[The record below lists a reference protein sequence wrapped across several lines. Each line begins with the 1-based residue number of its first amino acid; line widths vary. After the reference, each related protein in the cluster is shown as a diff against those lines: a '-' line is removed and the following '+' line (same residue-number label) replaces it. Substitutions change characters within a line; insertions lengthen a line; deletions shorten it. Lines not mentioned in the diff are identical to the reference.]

1 MSVEHAPS
9 FVPRP
14 IRNQRLEG
22 WKHKTEAEIFDDSV
36 PPLADVLA
44 SVSERYAPGMTPVEW
59 TMMMASVAG
68 AYALNS
74 LNRKPLVQK
83 LRQRIGIPL
92 PDPSQIFRATSQG
105 MEQQALLHWE
115 AYMTKL
121 DKSDRFVIAFH
132 RDQYNFDDPNFVPHI
147 IHAIIKSAVTTN
159 TTAYHSLMPFVH
171 DPSVPERL
179 PFRRKKYQNN
189 PLEIPTHNILYI
201 HRSGVAQYIE
211 IPFDDPMTVM
221 DNITAEVHYNMN
233 ESYPSLEAF
242 LGNGKRDV
250 QVVIDA
256 SGQARNNGTYAAD
269 LVESATVGVDL
280 VPDTKELIIGI
291 DHLPADGRP
300 IVDMEGKIPNILMQF
315 TTGEVSRPRVDF
327 RNGTHI
333 ELFSRPDEKKQI
345 VSLEDMPD
353 LSYTDVSFALLLS
366 LHEQEGTSLTEN
378 PPARKPGFW
387 SRVPSPERPI
397 RPRNKVMSGLATL
410 NYPVELTGDR
420 YKDNEA
426 QQVNRTSVFA
436 ASSAMYAPLLSD
448 IQLIRDAMKAQDPE
462 HWRRAL
468 EYDPTMIRNYVPAS
482 IWERMTELYRL
493 SVGMLRADIDET
505 RRDRGVMELVN
516 LYYGAHMDQNV
527 ADLAERM
534 MPDRIIA
541 LMHGDAVHTRIDFDT
556 LLRVNDKPGYFTTIT
571 PKGPQQRAG
580 KIVLSTLRAIP
591 LTARRGV
598 LQLARARGDTRSETH
613 IYTESLLNYLN
624 SQGTDLTD
632 ENASHILGSIP
643 DLLNIKTTH
652 MLAWEDRDAVLARK
666 RVIEFAARLS
676 ENWIVMSALKTAIKS
691 A

>member
-1 MSVEHAPS
+1 MSVEQAPS
-9 FVPRP
+9 IARRA

-22 WKHKTEAEIFDDSV
+22 WKDKTEAEIFDDSV
-36 PPLADVLA
+36 PSLAEVLA
-44 SVSERYAPGMTPVEW
+44 SVSKRYGPGMSPAEW
-59 TMMMASVAG
+59 SMMMASVAG
-68 AYALNS
+68 SYVLNN
-74 LNRKPLVQK
+74 LNRKPLVQQ

-92 PDPSQIFRATSQG
+92 PDPSQIYRPTPEG

-147 IHAIIKSAVTTN
+147 IHAIIKSSVTTN
-159 TTAYHSLMPFVH
+159 TTAYHSLMPHVH

-179 PFRRKKYQNN
+179 PFRRKKFQNN
-189 PLEIPTHNILYI
+189 PLDIPTHNILYI
-201 HRSGVAQYIE
+201 HKSGMAQYIE
-211 IPFDDPMTVM
+211 IPFDDPMNVM
-221 DNITAEVHYNMN
+221 DSITTEVHYNMN
-233 ESYPSLEAF
+233 DSYPSLEVF
-242 LGNGKRDV
+242 LANGKRDV

-256 SGQARNNGTYAAD
+256 SGQARSQGTFAAD

-280 VPDTKELIIGI
+280 VPDTGELIIGI

-300 IVDMEGKIPNILMQF
+300 IVDMEGKIPNILTQYAM
-315 TTGEVSRPRVDF
+315 GEVARPRIDF

-333 ELFSRPDEKKQI
+333 ELFSGPHEKKQV

-353 LSYTDVSFALLLS
+353 LSYTDASFALLLS
-366 LHEQEGTSLTEN
+366 LHEQEATSLTDE
-378 PPARKPGFW
+378 
-387 SRVPSPERPI
+387 PSVRRPRLWERFHAIP

-420 YKDNEA
+420 YQDNAA

-436 ASSAMYAPLLSD
+436 ATSAMYAPLLSD
-448 IQLIRDAMKAQDPE
+448 IQLIRDAMKAQNPYE
-462 HWRRAL
+462 WRRNL
-468 EYDPTMIRNYVPAS
+468 EYDPALIRNYVPAAV
-482 IWERMTELYRL
+482 WERMIERYRL
-493 SVGMLRADIDET
+493 SAGMLRTDIDDA

-516 LYYGAHMDQNV
+516 LYYGAHMDQKV
-527 ADLAERM
+527 ADFAERI

-571 PKGPQQRAG
+571 PKGPQQRSG

-591 LTARRGV
+591 LTARRGA

-613 IYTESLLNYLN
+613 IYTEALLNYLN
-624 SQGTDLTD
+624 SQGTELTD
-632 ENASHILGSIP
+632 ENAASVLGSMP

-652 MLAWEDRDAVLARK
+652 MLAWEDRDPVVARR
-666 RVIEFAARLS
+666 RVIEFAARLT
-676 ENWIVMSALKTAIKS
+676 ENWIVMSALKMAIKS